1 MQGLRPTNQ
10 LQTAAGRAGVEER
23 HGGAVIHAWPV
34 HECYRPAAR
43 RLDPIDSKLD
53 PRSRRNTGSAPST
66 GTGRGGGRDGIGR
79 TVALPQK
86 KEDKLWIWL
95 AFDRAGRR
103 LVDWE
108 CGDRDAVTLNRLLK
122 RLKRWNVM
130 LYGTDEF
137 GPYDSR
143 LPVGRHYMGKDQTVA
158 VERVNSRLRH
168 WFARFRR
175 RTCVVSKTMA
185 MVDATLALFAA
196 YHINGTGPK
205 LTSPLEG

>member
-1 MQGLRPTNQ
+1 M
-10 LQTAAGRAGVEER
+10 EKR
-23 HGGAVIHAWPV
+23 HGGIVIHAGPV
-34 HECYRPAAR
+34 DECDRPATR
-43 RLDPIDSKLD
+43 RLDPIDSELD
-53 PRSRRNTGSAPST
+53 PGSRRNAGSALST
-66 GTGRGGGRDGIGR
+66 GTGRGGGRDGMGR

-95 AFDRAGRR
+95 AFDRTGQR

-108 CGDRDAVTLNRLLK
+108 CGDRDAATLDRLLE
-122 RLKRWNVM
+122 RLKRWNIT

-137 GPYDSR
+137 GPYDSL
-143 LPVGRHYMGKDQTVA
+143 LPVGRHYRGKDQTVA

-175 RTCVVSKTMA
+175 RTCVVSKTIA
-185 MVDATLALFAA
+185 MVDATIALFAA

-205 LTSPLEG
+205 LSSPLKA